1 MNKTFT
7 NAGFNW
13 TDELIVHAPGW
24 GNGFMVECLPVFE
37 LLSRYITRHHKT
49 QQDKTRQDK
58 TRMRMTEIEEVTCM
72 TVTTTETYLNVYSFK
87 NALFFLVGMFVVII
101 TNQTLKFKGWL
112 SQTKE
117 NDIYYSYQK
126 IMQMEKL
133 KIQVRCSLV
142 NASKVI
148 KESKNTCTH
157 NVIEE
162 KWGFLT
168 GKRKKS
174 SGTRTKTLT
183 GPFLTYRCN

>member
-1 MNKTFT
+1 MHDSDNYR
-7 NAGFNW
+7 N
-13 TDELIVHAPGW
+13 LPQ
-24 GNGFMVECLPVFE
+24 CLFI
-37 LLSRYITRHHKT
+37 S
-49 QQDKTRQDK
+49 D
-58 TRMRMTEIEEVTCM
+58 
-72 TVTTTETYLNVYSFK
+72 
-87 NALFFLVGMFVVII
+87 ALFFLVEMFMVII

-183 GPFLTYRCN
+183 GPFLTYRWAILLHHVIMMLKKSWNWK